1 MSLKNIHFILVRPQM
16 GENIGSVA
24 RAIKNFNI
32 KYLRIVNPR
41 CTWPNNK
48 ALATSVGAK
57 DILKSAKIY
66 DSVEES
72 IGDLDIIFA
81 SSSRIRKVNKKI
93 ITVSN
98 MKFKIK
104 KGRKIGILF
113 GPEASGLSNDEI
125 NCADFLVKIPS
136 NKKFSSLNLS
146 HSAIIFC
153 FELFKLFKKN
163 KERFYSRYKSSLA
176 TKSEVNKFLSFI
188 IKNLDKKGFLQPDH
202 KRNSMIRNI
211 NNIFHRIN
219 LSEQEIRILLG
230 IFSTLNEINKKT
242 WIDKRFSLF
251 INHGYKIWQKE

>member
-1 MSLKNIHFILVRPQM
+1 MSLGKIYFILVRPQM

-41 CTWPNNK
+41 CNWPSQK

-66 DSVEES
+66 NSIEKA

-81 SSSRIRKVNKKI
+81 STSRIRKVNKKI
-93 ITVSN
+93 ISILD
-98 MKFKIK
+98 FKK
-104 KGRKIGILF
+104 KVEKKRKIGILF

-125 NCADFLVKIPS
+125 SYANYLVKIPT

-146 HSAIIFC
+146 HSVIIFC
-153 FELFKLFKKN
+153 FELFQYFSNKKAIY
-163 KERFYSRYKSSLA
+163 KSGYKSSVA
-176 TKSEVNKFLSFI
+176 KKSEINKFLSFI
-188 IKNLDKKGFLQPDH
+188 VDKLDKKGFLQPGH
-202 KRNSMIRNI
+202 KRKSMIRNI
-211 NNIFHRIN
+211 NNIFHRLN
-219 LSEQEIRILLG
+219 LSEQEMRILLG
-230 IFSTLNEINKKT
+230 IFSTLNEFNKKS

-251 INHGYKIWQKE
+251 INHVV

>member
-1 MSLKNIHFILVRPQM
+1 MSLSNIYFILVRPQM

-41 CTWPNNK
+41 CSWPNPK

-57 DILKSAKIY
+57 DILKSTKIY
-66 DSVEES
+66 DSVEKS
-72 IGDLDIIFA
+72 IADLDIIFA
-81 SSSRIRKVNKKI
+81 SSSRIRKVNKKN

-98 MKFKIK
+98 IKTKIK
-104 KGRKIGILF
+104 KKSKIGILF

-125 NCADFLVKIPS
+125 SCANYMVKIPS

-153 FELFKLFKKN
+153 FELFQHFTKK
-163 KERFYSRYKSSLA
+163 KTEYKTRYKSILA
-176 TKSEVNKFLSFI
+176 KKSEVNKFLDFI
-188 IKNLDKKGFLQPDH
+188 IKGLDKKGFLQPAH
-202 KRNSMIRNI
+202 KRQSMIRNI
-211 NNIFHRIN
+211 NNIFHRLN

-230 IFSTLNEINKKT
+230 IFSTLNEIKKE
-242 WIDKRFSLF
+242 S
-251 INHGYKIWQKE
+251 